1 LNFRQRTKTGL
12 VLSFFTTAGLVV
24 LSSCAKQNTDSGDD
38 EGKLCAVELERTS
51 GQLAFAANSTVSYSG
66 TIPTDCK
73 QKTSILSG
81 RVQINVAAQSSVSS
95 PLISFQELK
104 AGNRNLQF
112 DAGSD
117 NFLRG
122 TYEKRFDSSF
132 FPEWSFPWTD
142 APSVMTLSMGVTD
155 PNLSAALPLKVYVDI
170 IH

>member
-1 LNFRQRTKTGL
+1 M
-12 VLSFFTTAGLVV
+12 TAGLVV
-24 LSSCAKQNTDSGDD
+24 LTSCTKQSTDGGDGD
-38 EGKLCAVELERTS
+38 EGKLCAVELARTS
-51 GQLAFAANSTVSYSG
+51 GQLAFAENSTVSYSG

-73 QKTSILSG
+73 QKTSSLSG

-95 PLISFQELK
+95 PSISFQELK

-142 APSVMTLSMGVTD
+142 APSVMTLSMGLTD